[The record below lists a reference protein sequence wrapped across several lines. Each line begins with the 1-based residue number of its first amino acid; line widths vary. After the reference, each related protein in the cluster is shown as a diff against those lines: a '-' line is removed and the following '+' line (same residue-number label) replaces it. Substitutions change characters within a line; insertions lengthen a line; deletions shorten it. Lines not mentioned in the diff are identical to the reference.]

1 VILLFLLLLLAP
13 QEKPA
18 EKCVLS
24 GSVVDAVT
32 GEPLSKVRILAEG
45 NDDESGATPATTSD
59 AKGQFTLIDINAGRY
74 RLRGRRNGYLDG
86 YYGARHAQGNGTPI
100 ALEAGQQ
107 FKNLVL
113 KLTPA
118 GVIAGTVRDA
128 DGEPLSRITITVH
141 RVKYREGR
149 RRIVLV
155 GGAYADDLG
164 QYRIPDL
171 PPGRYYVYADSKKAR
186 EFGQEAD
193 PPTADHSPKDAPR
206 ALTLLPAVYPSVQ
219 EVGPGSR
226 ITGVDIMLPRSAT
239 VAVKGRV
246 TPPPGMQ
253 VNNLTL
259 QNTESETDELGLRLV
274 TGANDKGE
282 FQFREV
288 PPGNYT
294 LIASAVPPAKPF
306 NGTFEMF
313 PENLKT
319 RMPVQVDTTDL
330 TGLRIAIAAGAQ
342 ISGRIVVDGDEKAK
356 LGSNLIE
363 FNDGGSDAVSAF
375 VLDDNTFKLAL
386 APGHYL
392 VNASDFADDLVVR
405 SMRAGGRDI
414 LTEGLVVSEPG
425 KVAIEIVLAHDGGKV
440 EGTVLSADEKAV
452 AGATILL
459 VPESRLRSRTDLFHQ
474 GESDQYGR
482 FSFTGIAPGEY
493 KVFAWDDVE
502 PGIWWDPEFLKKYES
517 QGETVKVDA
526 KGKVTTKVHLG
537 KE

>member
-1 VILLFLLLLLAP
+1 VVLLFLLLILAP

-24 GSVVDAVT
+24 GTAVDAVT

-45 NDDESGATPATTSD
+45 NNDDSGATPTTTSD

-74 RLRGRRNGYLDG
+74 KLRGRRNGFLDT
-86 YYGARHAQGNGTPI
+86 YYGARRAEGNGTPI
-100 ALEAGQQ
+100 VLAPGQRMT
-107 FKNLVL
+107 NLVL

-128 DGEPLSRITITVH
+128 DGEPLSRITVTVH
-141 RVKYREGR
+141 RVKYENGR
-149 RRIVLV
+149 RRMVRV
-155 GGAYADDLG
+155 AGAYADDLG

-171 PPGRYYVYADSKKAR
+171 PPGKYYIYAESKKAR

-193 PPTADHSPKDAPR
+193 PVTADHSPKDAPR
-206 ALTLLPAVYPSVQ
+206 ALTLLPAIYPSMQ
-219 EVGPGSR
+219 EVGPGAR
-226 ITGVDIMLPRSAT
+226 VTGVDIMLPRSAT
-239 VAVKGRV
+239 VAVKGHV

-259 QNTESETDELGLRLV
+259 QNTESEELGLRLV
-274 TGANDKGE
+274 TGANGKGE
-282 FQFREV
+282 FEFREV

-294 LIASAVPPAKPF
+294 LIASATPPEKPF

-319 RMPVQVDTTDL
+319 RTQVQVGTTHV
-330 TGLRIAIAAGAQ
+330 TGLGVTMEAGAQ
-342 ISGRIVVDGDEKAK
+342 IAGRIVVDGDQKAK
-356 LGSNLIE
+356 LGGNLIQ
-363 FNDGGSDAVSAF
+363 FDDGRSEAVSAF
-375 VLDDNTFKLAL
+375 VLDDNTFQWAL
-386 APGHYL
+386 PPGHYQ
-392 VNASDFADDLVVR
+392 VSASDFADDLVVR

-425 KVAIEIVLAHDGGKV
+425 KIAIEIVLAHDGGKV

-452 AGATILL
+452 PGATILL
-459 VPESRLRSRTDLFHQ
+459 VPENRLRARTDLFHQ

-482 FSFTGIAPGEY
+482 FSFTGITPGEY
-493 KVFAWDDVE
+493 KAFAWDDVE

-526 KGKVTTKVHLG
+526 KGKLTTNVHLA